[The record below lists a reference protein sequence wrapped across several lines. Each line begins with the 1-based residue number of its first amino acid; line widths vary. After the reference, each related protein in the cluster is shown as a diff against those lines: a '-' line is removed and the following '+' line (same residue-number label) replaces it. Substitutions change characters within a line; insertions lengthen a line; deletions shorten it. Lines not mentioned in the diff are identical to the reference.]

1 MDMSCRPFAY
11 DAEALEHS
19 LGDERNRSIQFIC
32 AFHITG
38 VDEMP
43 EKEGRTE
50 VEEEK
55 ILVSLT

>member
-32 AFHITG
+32 AFHIIG

-43 EKEGRTE
+43 EKEGQ
-50 VEEEK
+50 K
-55 ILVSLT
+55 

>member
-32 AFHITG
+32 AFHIIG

-43 EKEGRTE
+43 EKELCPKDALKSKEE
-50 VEEEK
+50 VN
-55 ILVSLT
+55 L